1 MKAFFL
7 LGGGGNPAR
16 ESLTLHFP
24 GMFFPP
30 FPAGCFTEE
39 LDVAA
44 LVSPEAYLSDAID
57 GASTAYA
64 ELADQVA
71 TSQHQ
76 RAPQRSLRAFL
87 GNPKKSQKIHKVGPY
102 QL

>member
-1 MKAFFL
+1 MIFQ
-7 LGGGGNPAR
+7 
-16 ESLTLHFP
+16 
-24 GMFFPP
+24 P

-44 LVSPEAYLSDAID
+44 LVSSEAYLSDAID

-76 RAPQRSLRAFL
+76 RDPPKVTEGLSGKPR
-87 GNPKKSQKIHKVGPY
+87 KKSQKIHKVGPY

>member
-1 MKAFFL
+1 MMAMK
-7 LGGGGNPAR
+7 GH
-16 ESLTLHFP
+16 ESLIISFGGVGESGKGITDLTISP
-24 GMFFPP
+24 GMIFQP

-44 LVSPEAYLSDAID
+44 LVSPEAHLSDAID

-76 RAPQRSLRAFL
+76 RAP
-87 GNPKKSQKIHKVGPY
+87 P
-102 QL
+102 